1 MVEKTLRELKP
12 RESAR
17 ILKVG
22 GSGTIRRRL
31 MDMGLVA
38 GSEIT
43 VQRVAPLGDPIEIR
57 LKGYSL
63 SLRKEEAATILV
75 DPVEE
80 TT

>member
-1 MVEKTLRELKP
+1 MGEKTLRDVKP

-17 ILKVG
+17 IVKVG
-22 GSGTIRRRL
+22 GAGSIRRRL

-57 LKGYSL
+57 LKGYNL
-63 SLRKEEAATILV
+63 TLRKEEASSILV
-75 DPVEE
+75 EPVGDR
-80 TT
+80 T